1 MSTEHVIR
9 ETLENAYP
17 EATFDLI
24 NESHMHSGNSTESHF
39 KQIIVD
45 DRFNELPLISRH
57 KDIYKN
63 LGEVIKT
70 FHALAIHAYTKEEY
84 SKIDHAPKS
93 PNCSKKCIFSMQLSK
108 KNTL

>member
-39 KQIIVD
+39 KLIIVD
-45 DRFNELPLISRH
+45 ERFNELPLISRH

-70 FHALAIHAYTKEEY
+70 FHELAIHAYTKEEY

-93 PNCSKKCIFSMQLSK
+93 PNCSKK
-108 KNTL
+108 